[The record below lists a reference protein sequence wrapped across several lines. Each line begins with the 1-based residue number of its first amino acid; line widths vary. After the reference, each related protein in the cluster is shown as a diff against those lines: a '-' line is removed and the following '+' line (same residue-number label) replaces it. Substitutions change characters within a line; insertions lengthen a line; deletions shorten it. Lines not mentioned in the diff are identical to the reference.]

1 MDAAPVYANISAMA
15 VTSDVA
21 KRENVDDDDDDADV
35 EYASIQ
41 FSAFDTQEARSIRIR
56 PSAASR

>member
-1 MDAAPVYANISAMA
+1 MA

-21 KRENVDDDDDDADV
+21 KRENVDGDDDADV

-41 FSAFDTQEARSIRIR
+41 FSAFDTQEAHSIRIR

>member
-1 MDAAPVYANISAMA
+1 MA

-21 KRENVDDDDDDADV
+21 KRENVDDDDDDDADV

>member
-21 KRENVDDDDDDADV
+21 KRENVDDDDDADV
-35 EYASIQ
+35 EYASIH
-41 FSAFDTQEARSIRIR
+41 FNAFDTQEAHSICIR

>member
-1 MDAAPVYANISAMA
+1 MA